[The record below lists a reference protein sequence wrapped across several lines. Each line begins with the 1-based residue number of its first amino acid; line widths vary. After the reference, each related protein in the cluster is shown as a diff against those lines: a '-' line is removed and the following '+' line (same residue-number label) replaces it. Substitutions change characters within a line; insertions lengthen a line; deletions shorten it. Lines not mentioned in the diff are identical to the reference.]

1 MPLLRAVPV
10 MLSAGE
16 RRTLNKRVRGAKT
29 AFRDRLRAQIV
40 LAAARGHPNARIAAG
55 LGISVDT
62 VRKWRGRFA
71 ARGLDGLTD
80 RPRPGRPRRISA
92 ADRAAVV
99 ALACQLPAA
108 TGVPLARWTGPELA
122 AELTARELASSPV
135 SASSV
140 LRILAEHPV
149 KPWQCQSWI
158 YPRDPDFEAK
168 AKVILDLYQGF
179 YRDEPLGPDDRILSF
194 DAKPQI
200 NARRRLHPTVPA
212 APGRP
217 VRYEHEYK
225 RQGSLALLAGLDVH
239 TGQVF
244 ASTPLTTGITP
255 FMDLAGQVMARP
267 EYKNAPRVFAIVDNG
282 SDHRGQ
288 AAIDRLARAHPNA
301 IMIHTPVHASW
312 LNQIEIFFSVIQK
325 KVVTP
330 NDFGSLEE
338 LSATLLAFTGR
349 YNQTARPFSWKFTAA
364 DLHGLIDRISRHE
377 QQDPQD
383 EPLPEAA

>member
-1 MPLLRAVPV
+1 MPLLSAVPV
-10 MLSAGE
+10 LLSAGE
-16 RRTLNKRVRGAKT
+16 RRTLSKRVRGAKT
-29 AFRDRLRAQIV
+29 AHRDRLRAQIV
-40 LAAARGHPNARIAAG
+40 LTAARGHPNARIAAG

-71 ARGLDGLTD
+71 ARGLDGL
-80 RPRPGRPRRISA
+80 RELPRPGRPRRISA

-99 ALACQLPAA
+99 ALACQLPAV

-122 AELTARELASSPV
+122 AELTARKLASSPV

-149 KPWQCQSWI
+149 KPWQYQSWI

-200 NARRRLHPTVPA
+200 NARSRLHATLPA

-217 VRYEHEYK
+217 VRYEHEYR

-239 TGQVF
+239 TGKVF
-244 ASTPLTTGITP
+244 ASTPVTTGIKP

-267 EYKNAPRVFAIVDNG
+267 EYKNAPRVFVIVDNG

-288 AAIDRLARAHPNA
+288 AATDRLAKAHPNA

-312 LNQIEIFFSVIQK
+312 LNQIEVFFSVIQK

-330 NDFGSLEE
+330 NDFASLGE
-338 LSATLLAFTGR
+338 LSATLLAFTSR

-364 DLHGLIDRISRHE
+364 DLHDLMDRISRHE

-383 EPLPEAA
+383 EPLPQAA